1 MCRNYEIMN
10 MSVVD
15 VRCSAH
21 FKVESHVVQ
30 GYKSLIA
37 ASMSN
42 PNLAQLAEHP
52 TVDVKRIS
60 EGPWFDSGSSDF
72 TLDIELE

>member
-1 MCRNYEIMN
+1 MDRINLYSRILCRI
-10 MSVVD
+10 
-15 VRCSAH
+15 
-21 FKVESHVVQ
+21 
-30 GYKSLIA
+30 
-37 ASMSN
+37 

-72 TLDIELE
+72 IVFNVKGFWGFGVLGFWGFGVLGFRV